1 MYMFKSCSD
10 HIVTK
15 MSFGDV
21 KCVAARKRMSDEI
34 SMIIIVFLLL
44 SLQVILKKE
53 STLGDVE

>member
-1 MYMFKSCSD
+1 
-10 HIVTK
+10 

-34 SMIIIVFLLL
+34 SMIIIVFLSL